1 MKAFAELCESVSK
14 TSKKTEK
21 VSLVADYFRAQADL
35 SEAATAA
42 IFLSGRAFPA
52 FEQSVLNVGGA
63 LLSKALAEV
72 ARASEPE
79 LWSAYRKH
87 GDLGSAAFDILWLR
101 RRSAPPATVPITL
114 PEVEAAFKRIA
125 SASGPA
131 KKMEIVRGLLARATP
146 LEAKYLIKIITGEL
160 RMGLRESLVEEAI
173 AKAYKAKYA
182 DVRRANMLL
191 GDISLAL

>member
-14 TSKKTEK
+14 TTKKTEK

-52 FEQSVLNVGGA
+52 YEQTVLNVGGA
-63 LLSKALAEV
+63 LLSKALGEV
-72 ARASEPE
+72 ARVSEPE

-87 GDLGSAAFDILWLR
+87 GDLGAAAFDLLWLR
-101 RRSAPPATVPITL
+101 RRAAPATVPITL

-125 SASGPA
+125 SASGPG
-131 KKMEIVRGLLARATP
+131 KKLEIVRGLLTRATP
-146 LEAKYLIKIITGEL
+146 LEDKYL
-160 RMGLRESLVEEAI
+160 
-173 AKAYKAKYA
+173 
-182 DVRRANMLL
+182 
-191 GDISLAL
+191 